1 MPSDSP
7 AQLEE
12 HSLASAIVQIT
23 QEIERL
29 ESTPLED
36 ALREYLSAL
45 SNLQGTKL
53 EAMLAR
59 FGWHGG
65 MPVTLQTAA
74 DMIGVTRERVR
85 QLEVRTLKRLPS
97 HPVVMPALDKA
108 INLLESSTPI
118 DAVTFSQV
126 VMERGISRG
135 PFHPRSVLEAAKL
148 TGRTV
153 NVKVT
158 KARGR
163 DRFIGAGSTDASAR
177 TISLAYRQAGASGVS
192 NILEVSAELQSLG
205 ISETSERVR
214 ETLRAYSDVQFLDED
229 WFWHPAGL
237 PDRNRLRNVSRK
249 MLSVASPIELTELR
263 EGVRRFFKYRRS
275 RGLSTWP
282 LIVAPRAILEAFYR
296 AHPEFTVD
304 SALGAH
310 VSPLDHRAELSPSEQ
325 VMVAV
330 LRSTPTGLVDRA
342 SFEKGCL
349 DRGVTRETFSVFT
362 SYSAIIEHLGTDIW
376 TLRGIK
382 ANPAGGRS
390 DLRRVGD
397 AVLRTVEGGEAPAA
411 PERVGLPPA
420 RRHGAQ
426 RPSHQVGKDLPRQAD
441 PPIRPGTVGQRLLE
455 QLVKVLGQRAGTVHH
470 MKRERLQQLVDRD
483 ARFAPATARQRRHP
497 VRPHHVRPRAEK
509 AREAL
514 GRRDLAQLAA
524 RRPSGSDRGMCSHPQ
539 GKYRF
544 RQKCTRG
551 ISHQRISEWHYP

>member
-1 MPSDSP
+1 VPSDSP

-330 LRSTPTGLVDRA
+330 LRSTPTGLLDRA

-382 ANPAGGRS
+382 ANPAAVEALRRANAERPRERRILDYGWTPSGRLWLGVRLPAAGGVVGIPSALRHALANRDFEAEDEAGARCGTIRVDQDGTS
-390 DLRRVGD
+390 WGYGPFLRRVGAD
-397 AVLRTVEGGEAPAA
+397 EDDVLLVSFDLVNGTAVLEVTDDEN
-411 PERVGLPPA
+411 
-420 RRHGAQ
+420 
-426 RPSHQVGKDLPRQAD
+426 
-441 PPIRPGTVGQRLLE
+441 LE
-455 QLVKVLGQRAGTVHH
+455 QL
-470 MKRERLQQLVDRD
+470 D
-483 ARFAPATARQRRHP
+483 
-497 VRPHHVRPRAEK
+497 
-509 AREAL
+509 
-514 GRRDLAQLAA
+514 
-524 RRPSGSDRGMCSHPQ
+524 PQ
-539 GKYRF
+539 
-544 RQKCTRG
+544 
-551 ISHQRISEWHYP
+551 